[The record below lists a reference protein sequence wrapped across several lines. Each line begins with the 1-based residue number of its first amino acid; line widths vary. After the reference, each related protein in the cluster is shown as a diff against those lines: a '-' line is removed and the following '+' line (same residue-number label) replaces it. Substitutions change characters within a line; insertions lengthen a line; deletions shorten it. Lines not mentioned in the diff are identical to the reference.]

1 MYMNM
6 ERRRND
12 SFRMSMLKCIQK
24 HKQIYNEKR
33 TKCLPHP
40 YVTLVTWHHA
50 LQSRI
55 IGTLLGPKI

>member
-6 ERRRND
+6 ECRRND
-12 SFRMSMLKCIQK
+12 SFRMSMLNCIQK

-33 TKCLPHP
+33 TKYLPHS
-40 YVTLVTWHHA
+40 YVTLVTWYHA

-55 IGTLLGPKI
+55 IDTLLGPKI